1 MPTRDDDAA
10 PVPVDGD
17 SRRQQTSSSSAV
29 DKKRRRPTPNGIW
42 DPSVVKPPVAR
53 PRIREPSLESS
64 RAVATAELALYKQV
78 KRVRSELTRML
89 GGNKG
94 GEAAGEEDA
103 ERRPQQ
109 QQALLVY
116 ERWLARASL
125 VEGGLAAP
133 LLPAIDAEGG
143 LKRDLIRHGASE
155 EDAARDAKAA
165 ARRAG
170 EAASRWEKC
179 RRGEGEDGDGLK
191 VEDIV
196 VRDSGSFIHLQLG
209 SLKPYVKVTKTHL
222 GKLRALWCRACRR
235 GQPLSSNINSDEYK
249 TFAYRVFAL
258 LMRYESLGGSGYQA
272 ALGED
277 AFDALKSNLGVSCEV
292 FASPLNCRYGSFCSQ
307 FFDMDKYFGSLGSFF
322 SDKFEPTRGSFEM
335 NPPFVP
341 ETISKAVDKAE
352 SLLRRARESEE
363 PLSFVVVVPAW
374 KECKFWQA
382 LSKSEFL
389 RIPAADIIAAEDHG
403 FVDGAQHSRPAR
415 ERHRVSSYDTGVFY
429 LQSPA
434 AADAWTCTKTVR
446 NRVLEKMKTAVGTCK
461 NVKELE
467 ERYRHRGGG
476 GKRPKT

>member
-1 MPTRDDDAA
+1 MPDTDAA
-10 PVPVDGD
+10 ADLSVDRD
-17 SRRQQTSSSSAV
+17 SRRRQQTPSTS
-29 DKKRRRPTPNGIW
+29 DKKRRRPTPTGIW
-42 DPSVVKPPVAR
+42 DPHVKPPVAR

-64 RAVATAELALYKQV
+64 RAVAAAELALYKQV

-89 GGNKG
+89 AGIKG
-94 GEAAGEEDA
+94 GKAGEED
-103 ERRPQQ
+103 ERRP

-143 LKRDLIRHGASE
+143 LQRDLVRHGTSA

-165 ARRAG
+165 AQRAV
-170 EAASRWEKC
+170 EAAARWEKC

-222 GKLRALWCRACRR
+222 GKLRALYCRACRR
-235 GQPLSSNINSDEYK
+235 GQPLSSNIDSDEYK
-249 TFAYRVFAL
+249 TFAYRVYAL

-277 AFDALKSNLGVSCEV
+277 AFDALKSNLGVACEV

-307 FFDMDKYFGSLGSFF
+307 FFDVDKYFGSLGSFF
-322 SDKFEPTRGSFEM
+322 SDKFAPTRGSFEM

-352 SLLRRARESEE
+352 SLLRRARESDEA
-363 PLSFVVVVPAW
+363 LSFVVVVPAW

-389 RIPAADIIAAEDHG
+389 RIPAADVIIAADHG
-403 FVDGAQHSRPAR
+403 FIDGAQHSRPAR
-415 ERHRVSSYDTGVFY
+415 ERHRVSSYDTGVIY

-434 AADAWTCTKTVR
+434 AADLWTCTKTIR

-461 NVKELE
+461 NVQELE
-467 ERYRHRGGG
+467 ERYRR
-476 GKRPKT
+476 GKRPRE